1 MKYAKTEKRSKSP
14 HFMVY
19 KFLGA
24 LLGLDKTSIFREG
37 SWERGGGGGGVTF
50 FRGGLQFFNKK

>member
-1 MKYAKTEKRSKSP
+1 MKYAKTEKRSKPP

-24 LLGLDKTSIFREG
+24 LLGLDKTSVFREG
-37 SWERGGGGGGVTF
+37 SWERGGGGGG
-50 FRGGLQFFNKK
+50 